1 MKKLLI
7 ILGFISAILGV
18 VLSVT
23 PLFKIALFPTIIAFL
38 CGLGLL
44 YLAKKKQLKTKLIQY
59 IFLLSI
65 VSLSFVIYKSIFQE
79 TKVGN
84 TEELEKLDESSE
96 EDAIKELEDLEI
108 DD

>member
-23 PLFKIALFPTIIAFL
+23 PLYKIAIFPIIIAFI
-38 CGLGLL
+38 CGITLL
-44 YLAKKKQLKTKLIQY
+44 YLAKKKQLKTKAIQY
-59 IFLLSI
+59 VFLLSI
-65 VSLSFVIYKSIFQE
+65 ISLSLVIYKSIFQE
-79 TKVGN
+79 AKVGN

-96 EDAIKELEDLEI
+96 DEAIKELEDLEI